1 MTASKHFAPPVHIL
15 KTSKNDPEEKPVYII
30 TRVKGAKGY
39 LNKSA
44 WDHSVSP
51 TMQLCI
57 KTAKLNIIAHEQLQR
72 SSEDVILRKNLTA
85 NKWKKYFQI
94 TEVYSIILSEQC
106 KSFSL
111 PKFKK
116 FKLGNSI
123 NAQIKTELQVNIR
136 THLRKKVQN
145 DNSTENLCSMIQIQ

>member
-1 MTASKHFAPPVHIL
+1 MAASKHFAPQVHIL
-15 KTSKNDPEEKPVYII
+15 KTSKNDPEEKPVQII

-44 WDHSVSP
+44 RDHSVSP
-51 TMQLCI
+51 TMQLPI
-57 KTAKLNIIAHEQLQR
+57 KTAKLNIIAHEQVQR
-72 SSEDVILRKNLTA
+72 SSEGVILRKNLTA

-94 TEVYSIILSEQC
+94 TQVYSTIFSEQC
-106 KSFSL
+106 KSFNL

-123 NAQIKTELQVNIR
+123 NAQIEQVNIC

-145 DNSTENLCSMIQIQ
+145 GNSTENLCNMIQIQ